1 MKNFDDII
9 SRQNVRL
16 IDVFIIAP
24 FLIYA
29 ANKTQDKTLKTGL
42 LIIGISTALYNAVNY
57 LDETNK

>member
-1 MKNFDDII
+1 MKTFDRII

-29 ANKTQDKTLKTGL
+29 ANKTQDKTIKGGL
-42 LIIGISTALYNAVNY
+42 LIIGISTAVYNAVHY
-57 LDETNK
+57 FDEKNK